1 MTNVSYPFH
10 IKSETFKI
18 PRLQENSKL
27 ISPAKTQ
34 NFPRLRTDKES
45 PQRIQFASNTTRDIR
60 STLSRVAN
68 AGRGSAMRIRVGLIR
83 RDWLMKKRRNKKK
96 NCSRERVS
104 NAGRG
109 FWNG

>member
-10 IKSETFKI
+10 IKSETCKI

-83 RDWLMKKRRNKKK
+83 RD
-96 NCSRERVS
+96 
-104 NAGRG
+104 
-109 FWNG
+109 